1 MMTYVLNPDTAFIF
15 SRNIHELSSIGC
27 GLDCINVV
35 HAMSALFSTCAP
47 RLPRLAYEIVALRP
61 ASE

>member
-15 SRNIHELSSIGC
+15 SRNIHAFSSIGC

-47 RLPRLAYEIVALRP
+47 SITTSRVRDRRAT
-61 ASE
+61 SG